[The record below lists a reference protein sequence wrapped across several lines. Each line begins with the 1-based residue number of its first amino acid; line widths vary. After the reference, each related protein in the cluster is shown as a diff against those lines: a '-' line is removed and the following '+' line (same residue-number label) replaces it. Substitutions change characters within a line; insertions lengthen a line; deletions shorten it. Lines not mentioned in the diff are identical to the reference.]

1 MQSLVCTRLVL
12 MLLEPHNANK
22 IEVKNNGSVSGIFQ
36 LTFYNYA
43 VDGTLLKYSAKTG
56 SHALSVCHA
65 NEHATACHSVCFSL
79 SQAQPQRGFIRALE
93 SSFEPTLSE
102 KKSRHRWL
110 QSHLVSALSSW
121 SHLPLELCN
130 QISVYLVGE
139 YSLILAENLWRKHP
153 STSTRFGVTSTL
165 YVTYTYLEGNVY
177 IATLTNAPQTTDRHI
192 LYDPSTHPPANLIYI
207 QEDHLGI
214 RKVVFAS
221 LKDAPPNA
229 QRSPGLWWHTLV
241 IPEQDCIFT
250 TKSDVSL

>member
-1 MQSLVCTRLVL
+1 MLCRFVMQMNMRQRATLFVSVYPRHNRNVDSSGLSNRRLNQ
-12 MLLEPHNANK
+12 HC
-22 IEVKNNGSVSGIFQ
+22 
-36 LTFYNYA
+36 
-43 VDGTLLKYSAKTG
+43 LK
-56 SHALSVCHA
+56 
-65 NEHATACHSVCFSL
+65 
-79 SQAQPQRGFIRALE
+79 
-93 SSFEPTLSE
+93 